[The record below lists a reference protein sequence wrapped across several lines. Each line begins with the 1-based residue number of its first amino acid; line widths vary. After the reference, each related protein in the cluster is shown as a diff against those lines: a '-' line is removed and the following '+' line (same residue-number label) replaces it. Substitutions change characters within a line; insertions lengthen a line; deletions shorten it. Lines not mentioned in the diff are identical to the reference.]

1 MMRTYVE
8 FALKKFQN
16 KMSYRLDFFM
26 GILNTVITIVVY
38 LCIYKALYGD
48 MKEVDG
54 ITFSMVATHFV
65 ISLGLSAAFEYN
77 EMFLQDKVH
86 DGSITNEFLKP
97 VNFIFRLLA
106 ENVGEGLFK
115 VIFNFFPAIL
125 ITMFYVKLS
134 PPAGVMNV
142 IVMLISVILGYMIL
156 WLMGF
161 IVQTWSFWLFSVWGI
176 MTIKN
181 VIVKILSGTLLP
193 LWFMPEAVRKVIE
206 ITPFESIYFTP
217 IQIYLGEISG
227 MELVK
232 KMMIQ
237 VMWIGILWVIANVFW
252 NRGTKKM
259 IVQGG

>member
-1 MMRTYVE
+1 MRTYVE

-16 KMSYRLDFFM
+16 KMAYRLEFFM

-48 MKEVDG
+48 MQEVDG

-97 VNFIFRLLA
+97 VNFIFRLLS

-115 VIFNFFPAIL
+115 VIFNFIPAVI
-125 ITMFYVKLS
+125 ITLFYVKLC
-134 PPAGVMNV
+134 PPASTLHL
-142 IVMLISVILGYMIL
+142 IIMLVSVVLGYLIL
-156 WLMGF
+156 WLIGF

-193 LWFMPEAVRKVIE
+193 LWFMPQTLKNVIAF
-206 ITPFESIYFTP
+206 TPFESIYFTP

-227 MELVK
+227 MELFIK
-232 KMMIQ
+232 LINQ
-237 VMWIGILWVIANVFW
+237 IIWIVILWLVAQVFW
-252 NRGTKKM
+252 KKG
-259 IVQGG
+259 IKKLVVQGG